1 MNNCTC
7 TFIKC
12 NNQCNYYYS
21 QPNNEF
27 LLNNINLPINVRC
40 LNYSPMF
47 KNGTCRICYRKGINH
62 RKCYIYSNLA
72 RKIQLC
78 WFRYLIRKKYKNFMH
93 KIYLYKYYWKGRKIC
108 HYPKNF

>member
-27 LLNNINLPINVRC
+27 LLNNVNLPINVRC
-40 LNYSPMF
+40 INYSPMF
-47 KNGTCRICYRKGINH
+47 KNGTCEFVTEKELIIESV
-62 RKCYIYSNLA
+62 IF
-72 RKIQLC
+72 IQ
-78 WFRYLIRKKYKNFMH
+78 I
-93 KIYLYKYYWKGRKIC
+93 
-108 HYPKNF
+108 